1 MCLVIK
7 SEHPIVA
14 EKPITCY
21 KVLWHK
27 EDKLYSFVYSTFE
40 WEMNKVH
47 TTTLQEG
54 EKLEDGRGTVNQGFH
69 SYKDLHSAWLSINRA
84 PCECL
89 ECLAVECI
97 IPKGAKY
104 YTGEDGDNLE
114 GYASEK
120 LKPIKV
126 MTIEELFTKFYG
138 EYPFKKGRIMVL
150 ESKYIPSSPC
160 TFTIA
165 NIHIYESFVKLEL
178 ESTTR
183 IDDIFS
189 HTYFMDTDFEGNPLI
204 KDESI
209 IAYGMDSLMNPETEE

>member
-1 MCLVIK
+1 MCLVTK
-7 SEHPIVA
+7 LEHPIVA

-21 KVLWHK
+21 KVLWHVG
-27 EDKLYSFVYSTFE
+27 DKLFSLYHSEFE
-40 WEMNKVH
+40 WKMDKVH
-47 TTTLQEG
+47 FTTLQEG

-69 SYKDLHSAWLSINRA
+69 SYKDLQSALIVMTRTFY
-84 PCECL
+84 P
-89 ECLAVECI
+89 CLAVECI
-97 IPKGAKY
+97 IPEGAKY
-104 YTGEDGDNLE
+104 YVGEDGDNAE

-120 LKPIKV
+120 LMPIKV
-126 MTIEELFTKFYG
+126 MTIEELVTKIHS
-138 EYPFKKGRIMVL
+138 EYPYKKGRMMML

-178 ESTTR
+178 ESTTL

-189 HTYFMDTDFEGNPLI
+189 RTYFVDTDFEGNPLN
-204 KDESI
+204 KNESI

>member
-1 MCLVIK
+1 MCLVTK

-21 KVLWHK
+21 KVLWHVG
-27 EDKLYSFVYSTFE
+27 DKLFSLYHSEFE
-40 WEMNKVH
+40 WKMDKVH
-47 TTTLQEG
+47 FTTLQEG

-69 SYKDLHSAWLSINRA
+69 SYKDLQSALIVMARTFY
-84 PCECL
+84 P
-89 ECLAVECI
+89 CLAVECI
-97 IPKGAKY
+97 IPEGAKY
-104 YTGEDGDNLE
+104 YVGEDGDNNE

-126 MTIEELFTKFYG
+126 MTLEELVTKIHG
-138 EYPFKKGRIMVL
+138 EYPFKKGRMMMI

-178 ESTTR
+178 ESTTL

-209 IAYGMDSLMNPETEE
+209 IAYGIDSLMNPETEE

>member
-1 MCLVIK
+1 MD
-7 SEHPIVA
+7 E
-14 EKPITCY
+14 
-21 KVLWHK
+21 
-27 EDKLYSFVYSTFE
+27 
-40 WEMNKVH
+40 VH

-54 EKLEDGRGTVNQGFH
+54 KKLADGRGTVNQGFH
-69 SYKDLHSAWLSINRA
+69 SYKDLHAALAFMCSTPLSCI
-84 PCECL
+84 
-89 ECLAVECI
+89 AVECI
-97 IPKGAKY
+97 IPEGAKY
-104 YTGEDGDNLE
+104 YTGEDGDNIE

-150 ESKYIPSSPC
+150 KSKYIPSSPC

-178 ESTTR
+178 ESTTL

-209 IAYGMDSLMNPETEE
+209 IAYGMDSLMNPETE